1 MINIS
6 WEGDKQLF
14 DALSY
19 VESRIDKK
27 LSWGINGL
35 AYAANNEVKN
45 KIPQWLDL
53 GRGANFVKGSFVYN
67 KSTPDNLSVTLGALD
82 RLHLAPLLEQG
93 GVRKPQKRAIGVPV
107 NEKPVVRSI
116 KAAYQKGA
124 FSATIGGVEGLWLR
138 KKTKKLS
145 TLSLLFAWEDR
156 TQYKPDQ
163 IHFYDTVTSYFEN
176 NIDQMIQKSV
186 DELLQRYASK

>member
-6 WEGDKQLF
+6 WEGDKELY

-27 LSWGINGL
+27 LSWNLNGI
-35 AYAANNEVKN
+35 AYSANNEVKS

-53 GRGANFVKGSFVYN
+53 GKGVNFVKGSFVYN

-82 RLHLAPLLEQG
+82 RAFLMPLLESG
-93 GVRKPQKRAIGVPV
+93 GQRLPKNRAIGLPAG
-107 NEKPVVRSI
+107 EKKIARSI
-116 KAAYQKGA
+116 KQAYAKPNT
-124 FSATIGGVEGLWLR
+124 FSATIGGVDALWMR
-138 KKTKKLS
+138 TKKKKLVP
-145 TLSLLFAWEDR
+145 LYYWEDR
-156 TQYKPDQ
+156 TQYKPQQ
-163 IHFYDTVTSYFEN
+163 IHFYSTVIDYFEN
-176 NIDQMIQKSV
+176 NIDKMIQKSI